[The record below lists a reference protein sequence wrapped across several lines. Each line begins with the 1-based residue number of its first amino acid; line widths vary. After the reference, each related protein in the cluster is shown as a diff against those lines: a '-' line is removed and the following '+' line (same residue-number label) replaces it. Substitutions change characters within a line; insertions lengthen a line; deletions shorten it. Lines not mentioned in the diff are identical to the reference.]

1 MKCVDVMMKSFKK
14 DSGAI
19 GVIASKVNS
28 YFIIRL
34 LIFDLHFQYTYVENN
49 FILLFKDEQTTIK
62 KIPVKQ

>member
-34 LIFDLHFQYTYVENN
+34 LIFDLQFNT
-49 FILLFKDEQTTIK
+49 LMLKTTSFFYLRMNRPPSK
-62 KIPVKQ
+62 KY